1 MDLESRVASIRT
13 RADLADFV
21 DALTDD
27 LQVNG
32 EDWGHL
38 TLEGFLGVL
47 AGSIRVLDRIYKN
60 EGKELSE
67 DHQWAVFAEMLLAAR
82 IRE

>member
-1 MDLESRVASIRT
+1 MDLESKAASITSRS
-13 RADLADFV
+13 DLADFV
-21 DALTDD
+21 DALSED
-27 LQVNG
+27 L
-32 EDWGHL
+32 ESHREEWSHL

-47 AGSIRVLDRIYKN
+47 GGSIRVLDRIYRN

-67 DHQWAVFAEMLLAAR
+67 DPRWATFADMLLAAR